1 MPSLVPSGMVQGQQ
15 LIQIQTPTG
24 LSTMLL
30 PTAVNPGAGP
40 ANAQQIYF
48 TQVRAASL
56 LTDLLWPA
64 LVQLS
69 KVECI

>member
-1 MPSLVPSGMVQGQQ
+1 MVQGQQ

-48 TQVRAASL
+48 TQVRTASV
-56 LTDLLWPA
+56 LTDLL
-64 LVQLS
+64 
-69 KVECI
+69 